1 MTDTTRSR
9 QDTAGSPAAAV
20 AAVPAEPLAASG
32 TPDTKPAMTRR
43 ETLEALSGILLGV
56 LVSLLATTIVSTSLP
71 RIVADLEGSQH
82 SYTWVVTAMLLT
94 MTISTPLWGKLA
106 DLTNR
111 KVLMQ
116 VALIITVL
124 SAAAAGLSQ
133 DIEWLIACRALQG
146 IGAGGVM
153 SMATVLMADIISP
166 RERGKYMGLM
176 GAVMAVAQIG
186 GPLLGGVI
194 TDAAS
199 WRWTFFVGVPFGIAA
214 LITLQRTLHLPKRE
228 RRDVKIDYWGASL
241 IAVAVALLL
250 LWVTFAGDQFDWASW
265 QTAAM
270 VGGAVLALV
279 AVIFVE
285 RAVSEP
291 ILPLHLF
298 RNRTFVLAIVASAS
312 VGVAMFG
319 TAVFLAQYFQL
330 ARGKTPTESGLLT
343 IPMVVGTMLAGV
355 VLGRIISA
363 TGRYK
368 AIMIGG
374 AAVLSLSLFGLST
387 IAVDTS
393 FVVIGAYL
401 FGLGLSV
408 GALMQNLV
416 LATQNTLDVR
426 EMGAGTSGVAFF
438 RSLGGAIGVSV
449 LGAIMASTVKTD
461 LASGLADLG
470 VPASALGGSTGSV
483 PDLSQVPEPV
493 RAVIEQSYSNGI
505 TEIFLYAVPMAVV
518 SLIAVLFIKEIPLG
532 ERSGI
537 EQARDVVAQ
546 NPSAPAATEIALEAD
561 EALVGSAGAGASE
574 RPREVTPERD
584 NA

>member
-1 MTDTTRSR
+1 MTDTTRS
-9 QDTAGSPAAAV
+9 TAAN
-20 AAVPAEPLAASG
+20 EPDAPLVDALADG
-32 TPDTKPAMTRR
+32 NPAMNRR

-71 RIVADLEGSQH
+71 RIVADLDGSQH

-106 DLTNR
+106 DLTDR

-116 VALIITVL
+116 IALVITVV

-133 DIEWLIACRALQG
+133 DIGWLITCRAFQG

-153 SMATVLMADIISP
+153 SLATVLMSDIISP

-186 GPLLGGVI
+186 GPLLGGII

-199 WRWTFFVGVPFGIAA
+199 WRWTFFVGVPFGVAA
-214 LITLQRTLHLPKRE
+214 LVTLQRTLHLPRRE
-228 RRDVKIDYWGASL
+228 RRDVRIDYWGATL
-241 IAVAVALLL
+241 VALAVALLL

-265 QTAAM
+265 QTTAM
-270 VGGAVLALV
+270 VGGAVLALLALV
-279 AVIFVE
+279 FVE
-285 RAVSEP
+285 RAVPEP

-298 RNRTFVLAIVASAS
+298 RNRTFVLAVVASAS

-343 IPMVVGTMLAGV
+343 IPMVVGTMLAGI
-355 VLGRIISA
+355 VLGRLITA

-368 AIMIGG
+368 AIMVGG
-374 AAVLSLSLFGLST
+374 ASVLSLSLFGLST

-393 FVVIGAYL
+393 FVVISVYL

-449 LGAIMASTVKTD
+449 LGAIMAARVRTD
-461 LASGLADLG
+461 MADGLADLG
-470 VPASALGGSTGSV
+470 VPASAVGESTGAV
-483 PDLSQVPEPV
+483 PDLSQAPDAV
-493 RAVIEQSYSNGI
+493 RSVVEQAYSNGI

-518 SLIAVLFIKEIPLG
+518 SLVAVLFIREVPLG
-532 ERSGI
+532 RSSGI
-537 EQARDVVAQ
+537 EQARDLGLTDDDAGHTGRGDSDDGGTARPQ
-546 NPSAPAATEIALEAD
+546 A
-561 EALVGSAGAGASE
+561 VGSSQA
-574 RPREVTPERD
+574 
-584 NA
+584 

>member
-1 MTDTTRSR
+1 MSRPTTGDAAPAAPSPDT
-9 QDTAGSPAAAV
+9 SPA
-20 AAVPAEPLAASG
+20 
-32 TPDTKPAMTRR
+32 PAMSRR

-71 RIVADLEGSQH
+71 RIVADLDGSQH

-116 VALIITVL
+116 VALLITVL

-133 DIEWLIACRALQG
+133 NIEWLIACRAFQG

-153 SMATVLMADIISP
+153 SLATVLMADIISP

-176 GAVMAVAQIG
+176 GGVMAVAQIG

-194 TDAAS
+194 TDTIS
-199 WRWTFFVGVPFGIAA
+199 WRWTFFVGVPFAVAA
-214 LITLQRTLHLPKRE
+214 LITLQRTLHLPRRE
-228 RRDVKIDYWGASL
+228 ARAVRIDYVGATL
-241 IAVAVALLL
+241 IAVTVALLL
-250 LWVTFAGDQFDWASW
+250 LWVTFAGDQFAWASW

-270 VGGAVLALV
+270 VGGAVVALV
-279 AVIFVE
+279 ATVFVE
-285 RAVSEP
+285 RAVPEP

-298 RNRTFVLAIVASAS
+298 RNRTFVLSVVASAS

-343 IPMVVGTMLAGV
+343 IPMVVGTMLAGI

-368 AIMIGG
+368 GIMIGG

-387 IAVDTS
+387 IEVDTS
-393 FVVIGAYL
+393 FVVISVFL

-416 LATQNTLDVR
+416 LATQNTLDVH

-449 LGAIMASTVKTD
+449 LGAVMAARVKSDVTT
-461 LASGLADLG
+461 GLADLG
-470 VPASALGGSTGSV
+470 VPASATGGGAGAV

-493 RAVIEQSYSNGI
+493 RAVIEQAYSNGI
-505 TEIFLYAVPMAVV
+505 TEIFLLAVPMAVI
-518 SLIAVLFIKEIPLG
+518 SLIAVIFIKEIPLG
-532 ERSGI
+532 KRSGI
-537 EQARDVVAQ
+537 EQVLDEEEAGDDGARAAV
-546 NPSAPAATEIALEAD
+546 PA
-561 EALVGSAGAGASE
+561 S
-574 RPREVTPERD
+574 
-584 NA
+584 